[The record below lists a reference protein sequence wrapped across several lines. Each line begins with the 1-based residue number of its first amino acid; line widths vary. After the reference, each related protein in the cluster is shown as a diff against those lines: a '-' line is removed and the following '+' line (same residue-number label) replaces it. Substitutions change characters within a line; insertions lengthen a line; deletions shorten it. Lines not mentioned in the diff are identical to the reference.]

1 MQQSVGRQDGSSPNN
16 SINNASVEN
25 EDSQVN
31 MNNHNKE
38 PVEEVD
44 ETKSEIPNKD
54 THVNQMNRINSL
66 SDKTEEYIYPD
77 DICKVASTGEEARYE
92 KKHVHKILKKST
104 NKSNNV
110 KKNYTDS
117 EEFDHLPLSVIKQ
130 LFKASKN
137 TLHSKNVKEE

>member
-1 MQQSVGRQDGSSPNN
+1 MQQSVGMQDGSSPNS

-54 THVNQMNRINSL
+54 SHVTQMNRINSL
-66 SDKTEEYIYPD
+66 SDRTEEYILM
-77 DICKVASTGEEARYE
+77 ISAKLFLLE
-92 KKHVHKILKKST
+92 KRLG
-104 NKSNNV
+104 
-110 KKNYTDS
+110 
-117 EEFDHLPLSVIKQ
+117 
-130 LFKASKN
+130 
-137 TLHSKNVKEE
+137 